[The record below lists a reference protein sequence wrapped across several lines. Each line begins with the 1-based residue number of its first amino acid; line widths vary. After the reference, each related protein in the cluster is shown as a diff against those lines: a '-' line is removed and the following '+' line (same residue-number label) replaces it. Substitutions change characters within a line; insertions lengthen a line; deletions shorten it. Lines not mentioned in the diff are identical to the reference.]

1 MIVNTLA
8 QHRRRLGWSQR
19 ELAEH
24 SGLSRAEI
32 SAIETGRVIPS
43 TAAALSLARAFD
55 CSVEELFGLADIDP
69 EGSPW
74 AWEPSQP
81 SGRFWQARVGE
92 RILLFPTEWTPASTL
107 CHHGFYQNDRVRL
120 NRPCDPRQTLVIA
133 GCDPAV
139 GLLASHIESVS
150 DFRVL
155 SLTRSSGK
163 ALELLGQGLVHAAG
177 LHFSAESSRGEN
189 ATAAQTLLG
198 DRFRL
203 LRVARWEEG
212 VAVDPSLGVGSIGA
226 VLASGL
232 RWVGR
237 EEGSGARECLDQ
249 ILERRQRPEGYQYQ
263 ALDHHGV
270 AETIRTGWAQAGV
283 CVRLS
288 AEERGLQFLKV
299 REESYDLCFPA
310 AEESDPRIQALL
322 RAVRS
327 TSYRRDLEQLPG
339 YHTGSTGD
347 LQ

>member
-8 QHRRRLGWSQR
+8 LHRRRLGWSQR
-19 ELAEH
+19 ELAER
-24 SGLSRAEI
+24 SELSRAEI

-43 TAAALSLARAFD
+43 TAAALSLARSFD
-55 CSVEELFGLADIDP
+55 CSVEELFGLAEVGP
-69 EGSPW
+69 QGAPW
-74 AWEPSQP
+74 AWAPSQP
-81 SGRFWQARVGE
+81 IGRFWQVRVGD
-92 RILLFPTEWTPASTL
+92 RILLFPTECTPASTL

-120 NRPCDPRQTLVIA
+120 NRPSDPSQTLVIA

-139 GLLASHIESVS
+139 GLLASHIEAVS

-155 SLTRSSGK
+155 SLTRSSSK

-177 LHFSAESSRGEN
+177 LHFSAGSSRGEN
-189 ATAAQTLLG
+189 STAAQTFLG
-198 DRFRL
+198 DKFRL
-203 LRVARWEEG
+203 LRVAQWEEG
-212 VAVDPSLGVGSIGA
+212 VAVDPSLEVGSIGA
-226 VLASGL
+226 VLTSDL

-237 EEGSGARECLDQ
+237 QEGSGARECLDQ
-249 ILERRQRPEGYQYQ
+249 ILGQRRRPEGYQYQ

-299 REESYDLCFPA
+299 REENYDLCFSA

-322 RAVRS
+322 TAVRS
-327 TSYRRDLEQLPG
+327 TFYRRDLEQLPG